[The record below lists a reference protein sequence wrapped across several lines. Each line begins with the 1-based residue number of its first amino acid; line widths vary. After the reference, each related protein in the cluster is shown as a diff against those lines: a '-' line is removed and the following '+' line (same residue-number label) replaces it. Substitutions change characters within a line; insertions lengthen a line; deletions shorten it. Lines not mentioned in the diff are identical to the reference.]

1 MKISTKLGASLIFS
15 FSLGACG
22 QADVADE
29 IALTDPSETS
39 VEANALIKEGRIII
53 SSLPKIFEPNACILP
68 ITIRNGT
75 EAPATVSMMQ
85 FTVTGT
91 GEPDSGNMFAQTVA
105 PGETN
110 TAQLLFPTRQCDEL
124 LKISAPNL
132 TCQSEQADCSDIVH
146 IESAPDLMIKYVPQ

>member
-1 MKISTKLGASLIFS
+1 MKFSATLCASLLFA

-29 IALTDPSETS
+29 IVTAAPTETS
-39 VEANALIKEGRIII
+39 IETKTPIKDGRIIV
-53 SSLPKIFEPNACILP
+53 SSLPKVFEPNACILP

-91 GEPDSGNMFAQTVA
+91 GEPDSGNMFAQTIA

-124 LKISAPNL
+124 LQISAPNL
-132 TCQSEQADCSDIVH
+132 TCQTEETDCSDILE
-146 IESAPDLMIKYVPQ
+146 IESATDLLIKYEPQ